1 MGSFFVAANAVVP
14 FICYMSYGYLIRHL
28 GFGDEAF
35 YKRLNQ
41 IVFKAFFP
49 LMMFNSLYNSKADFQ
64 TNTKLAL
71 TAVVILLTAILLSVL
86 LTPLFV
92 KGNPQRGVVAQATWR
107 SNTLMFALP
116 LAVSMYGDEAGSLA
130 SIVIACCVPIYNIA
144 AVFILEY
151 FRRTEGEKTS
161 AAKMLRNILTNPLI
175 IGAIAGLVFRGLH
188 IPLPACILKPI
199 KSISDMT
206 SPLAIF
212 ICGAT
217 LVLPDI
223 RKNIKLITI
232 CTVLKLVVLPAIV
245 TTICYLLGFRGIELF
260 ILFSLYA
267 TPLANAIF
275 PMSQSMGGDGELA
288 GEMLAISTVSSM
300 FTIFLWIIA
309 LNSVGV
315 F

>member
-28 GFGDEAF
+28 GLGDEAF

-49 LMMFNSLYNSKADFQ
+49 LMMFNSLYTSKADFR

-71 TAVVILLTAILLSVL
+71 TAVMILLVAISLTVL

-92 KGNPQRGVVAQATWR
+92 KEDPRRGVVAQSTWR

-151 FRRTEGEKTS
+151 FRRSDGEKTS
-161 AAKMLRNILTNPLI
+161 GAKMLRNILTNPLI
-175 IGAIAGLVFRGLH
+175 IGAIAGILFRVLH
-188 IPLPACILKPI
+188 IVLPACIVKPI

-223 RKNIKLITI
+223 RKNIKLISI
-232 CTVLKLVVLPAIV
+232 CTGLKLVVIPAIV
-245 TTICYLLGFRGIELF
+245 VTICSLLGFRGIELF
-260 ILFSLYA
+260 ILFALFA

-300 FTIFLWIIA
+300 FTIFFWIIA
-309 LNSVGV
+309 LNSIGV
-315 F
+315 I

>member
-1 MGSFFVAANAVVP
+1 MESFFVAANAVVP

-28 GFGDEAF
+28 GFGDETF

-71 TAVVILLTAILLSVL
+71 TAVVILLAAILLTVL

-116 LAVSMYGDEAGSLA
+116 LAVSMYGEEAGSLA

-161 AAKMLRNILTNPLI
+161 SAKMLRNILTNPLI
-175 IGAIAGLVFRGLH
+175 IGAIAGIVFRALH
-188 IPLPACILKPI
+188 ISLPACILKPI

-206 SPLAIF
+206 SPLATF
-212 ICGAT
+212 I
-217 LVLPDI
+217 
-223 RKNIKLITI
+223 
-232 CTVLKLVVLPAIV
+232 
-245 TTICYLLGFRGIELF
+245 
-260 ILFSLYA
+260 
-267 TPLANAIF
+267 
-275 PMSQSMGGDGELA
+275 
-288 GEMLAISTVSSM
+288 
-300 FTIFLWIIA
+300 
-309 LNSVGV
+309 
-315 F
+315 

>member
-1 MGSFFVAANAVVP
+1 
-14 FICYMSYGYLIRHL
+14 
-28 GFGDEAF
+28 
-35 YKRLNQ
+35 
-41 IVFKAFFP
+41 
-49 LMMFNSLYNSKADFQ
+49 
-64 TNTKLAL
+64 
-71 TAVVILLTAILLSVL
+71 
-86 LTPLFV
+86 
-92 KGNPQRGVVAQATWR
+92 
-107 SNTLMFALP
+107 
-116 LAVSMYGDEAGSLA
+116 
-130 SIVIACCVPIYNIA
+130 
-144 AVFILEY
+144 
-151 FRRTEGEKTS
+151 
-161 AAKMLRNILTNPLI
+161 MLRNILTNPLI
-175 IGAIAGLVFRGLH
+175 IGAIAGLVFRALH

-217 LVLPDI
+217 LALPNI
-223 RKNIKLITI
+223 RKNIKIISI
-232 CTVLKLVVLPAIV
+232 CTALKLIVMPAIV
-245 TTICYLLGFRGIELF
+245 TTISYLLGFRGVELF

-309 LNSVGV
+309 LNSFGV